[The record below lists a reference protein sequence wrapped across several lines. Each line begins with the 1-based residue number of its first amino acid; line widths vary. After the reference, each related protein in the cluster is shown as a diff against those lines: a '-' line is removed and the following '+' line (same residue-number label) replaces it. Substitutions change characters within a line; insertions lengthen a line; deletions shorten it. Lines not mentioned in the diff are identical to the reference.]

1 METATEKHHNA
12 ALKKNV
18 IYLIPNATTTLSVD
32 DDHVQRRRHQATD
45 RRTGHCEPTRLLL
58 FYSIDFFLP
67 RWDFLGGLIFFFFHE
82 PPVRQGN
89 LKAPLY
95 YFLTGVFVW
104 KMGKYQE
111 RTFTGKGIFCKK
123 LKKSWKSL
131 NNDAYNN
138 KTTWLNAS
146 IIFV

>member
-1 METATEKHHNA
+1 MQQ
-12 ALKKNV
+12 LRC
-18 IYLIPNATTTLSVD
+18 LSTTTTCKGAAIKRPTGELDIVNRHGCCFSTLSISFCPDGIFLV
-32 DDHVQRRRHQATD
+32 
-45 RRTGHCEPTRLLL
+45 GL
-58 FYSIDFFLP
+58 F
-67 RWDFLGGLIFFFFHE
+67 FFFFHE